1 MNKVCQSPMLP
12 RRNFVLSQ
20 KNLTSARKNIQSGAS
35 GDTTGLHSY
44 SRKTP
49 TTATKA
55 SENTMLNST
64 VNPATSSS
72 QATFNAYNVVRKI
85 KTSGQT
91 QRNIKNQWM
100 SDFYHQKGGDSS
112 STRKF
117 SNQSHSLKA
126 FVGEF
131 SQKHNQN
138 NCNNSNAIKS
148 NKQEQNKAY
157 VIY

>member
-1 MNKVCQSPMLP
+1 MLP

-85 KTSGQT
+85 KTSG
-91 QRNIKNQWM
+91 
-100 SDFYHQKGGDSS
+100 
-112 STRKF
+112 
-117 SNQSHSLKA
+117 
-126 FVGEF
+126 
-131 SQKHNQN
+131 
-138 NCNNSNAIKS
+138 
-148 NKQEQNKAY
+148 
-157 VIY
+157 